1 MRLTRRKILGLGA
14 VSVAAG
20 LLSGCESLEQR
31 FTQEA
36 LPADAL
42 PPALPVQPPAMRLL
56 NRVAYGPRPGDVA
69 HVASIGVAAYIEEQL
84 APAALAEEPVLTL
97 RLGTLADMLD
107 PDTGLLFDE
116 DDNRLVAAL
125 RQSATLRAVYSRRQ
139 LQERMVEFW
148 TNHFNIY
155 AFKGQGPQLKVMDD
169 GETIRTHALGK
180 FRDLMGASAR
190 SAAMLGYL
198 DNTANRK
205 GVPNENYARELM
217 ELHTLGVHGGYTQW
231 DVKEVARCLTGWT
244 VEKHWHRGRFRFDG
258 DAHDNGVKHVLGARF
273 AAGGGVGD
281 GERVLDIV
289 AAHPATARH
298 LARKLCLHFIGNAPE
313 RLVSHLAS
321 VYIQTG
327 GDIKAVLRPL
337 LLSPELLGA
346 PPILKR
352 PFDYAVSALR
362 VFNVD
367 TDGGTGVQN
376 HLEMMGQP
384 LFAWPMPDGFP
395 EGTRA
400 WTGALIPRWN
410 FALALAG
417 RKVENTAL
425 DTAALTAAGHKIG
438 LSPQDTLLELAF
450 GTRASDPALADLRA
464 CAPAH
469 ADPSEWAAV
478 VLMAPA
484 FQWR

>member
-1 MRLTRRKILGLGA
+1 
-14 VSVAAG
+14 
-20 LLSGCESLEQR
+20 
-31 FTQEA
+31 
-36 LPADAL
+36 
-42 PPALPVQPPAMRLL
+42 
-56 NRVAYGPRPGDVA
+56 
-69 HVASIGVAAYIEEQL
+69 
-84 APAALAEEPVLTL
+84 
-97 RLGTLADMLD
+97 
-107 PDTGLLFDE
+107 
-116 DDNRLVAAL
+116 
-125 RQSATLRAVYSRRQ
+125 
-139 LQERMVEFW
+139 
-148 TNHFNIY
+148 
-155 AFKGQGPQLKVMDD
+155 
-169 GETIRTHALGK
+169 
-180 FRDLMGASAR
+180 
-190 SAAMLGYL
+190 
-198 DNTANRK
+198 
-205 GVPNENYARELM
+205 
-217 ELHTLGVHGGYTQW
+217 
-231 DVKEVARCLTGWT
+231 
-244 VEKHWHRGRFRFDG
+244 
-258 DAHDNGVKHVLGARF
+258 
-273 AAGGGVGD
+273 
-281 GERVLDIV
+281 
-289 AAHPATARH
+289 
-298 LARKLCLHFIGNAPE
+298 
-313 RLVSHLAS
+313 LAS